1 MSVANLLIKR
11 EMDAYQNDLL
21 LKTKL
26 FKFIAKKFPEL
37 EDSSFVIVNDRRF
50 VLAFDY
56 TNGKNIILKD
66 KNTDIDCFSIVLQLS
81 ELE

>member
-1 MSVANLLIKR
+1 MSVSNLLVKR

-26 FKFIAKKFPEL
+26 SKFIVEKFPEL
-37 EDSSFVIVNDRRF
+37 EESSFVVVNDRRF

-56 TNGKNIILKD
+56 SSGENIILKD
-66 KNTDIDCFSIVLQLS
+66 KNTDIDYFSIVLQLS